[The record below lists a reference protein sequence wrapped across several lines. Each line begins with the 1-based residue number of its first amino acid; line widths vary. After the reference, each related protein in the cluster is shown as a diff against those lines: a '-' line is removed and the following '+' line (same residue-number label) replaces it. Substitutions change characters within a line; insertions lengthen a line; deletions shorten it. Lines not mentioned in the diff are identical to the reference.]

1 MAKPVNRSVAT
12 LIAAG
17 ALVLAACGDG
27 DGGETIKVE
36 TVENA
41 APSKRDYIVQADTI
55 CINSEQGIRT
65 EAELRFKIGSDDFT
79 VSPTGEIS
87 FKPGRRPSDAEI
99 QRFGERVVV
108 PAFRRQLADLRE
120 LTPPAGDRATVEA
133 VYAAAERGV
142 DELEADPSLFL
153 DSAAVRG
160 RLSEAR
166 RLGRRYGFFNCGTY
180 SAP

>member
-1 MAKPVNRSVAT
+1 MKIRARVGVISAFAVT
-12 LIAAG
+12 
-17 ALVLAACGDG
+17 ALLGCGG
-27 DGGETIKVE
+27 GGETIKVE
-36 TVENA
+36 TVDA
-41 APSKRDYIVQADTI
+41 APSKRDYIVAADTI

-65 EAELRFKIGSDDFT
+65 EAEIRFKLGADDFT
-79 VSPTGEIS
+79 ISPTGEVS

-108 PAFRRQLADLRE
+108 PAFRGQVADLRG
-120 LTPPAGDRATVEA
+120 LTPPEGDRAAVEA
-133 VYAAAERGV
+133 IYAAAERGI
-142 DELEADPSLFL
+142 DELEADSALFL
-153 DSAAVRG
+153 DSAAVRE